1 MTTFKAIAIAA
12 TLTLTPS
19 LALAMGC
26 SGNKHEQQAQSCATG
41 SSWDAA
47 SQTCKPLAS
56 S

>member
-1 MTTFKAIAIAA
+1 MTTLKALTIAA

-26 SGNKHEQQAQSCATG
+26 SGSKHEQQAQSCATG
-41 SSWDAA
+41 ASWDVAT
-47 SQTCKPLAS
+47 QTCKPTAS